1 VPQRGRLPDHPLGTR
16 YLVLATSGTWYS
28 KRNFHLALPKNASTF
43 CAMPTAPPVVL
54 TISGFDPTCGAG
66 VTADIKTIAAHGC
79 YGTACITA
87 LTVQTT
93 AGVQRVEPVSK
104 EMVRDTLREL
114 AADMPPAAV
123 RIGMLGSADV
133 VDTVAEFLDS
143 TKPPN
148 VVLDPV
154 LRASSGA
161 ALLDDQ
167 GVERLAKVLLPLVSV
182 VTPNIDEAAA
192 LTGLAVVNLEQM
204 KVAARKLH
212 AIGAQNV
219 VVTGGHLERAIDL
232 LSVAFP
238 EGNCEQLE
246 FASDRLRSTST
257 HGTGCAFA
265 TALAANLAQGRQ
277 LQYAIVLA
285 KAYVTKAIS
294 RAFPLGKGSGPLH
307 HLYRMDEPPRPTPDV
322 TVPMHPNGRASGE

>member
-1 VPQRGRLPDHPLGTR
+1 
-16 YLVLATSGTWYS
+16 
-28 KRNFHLALPKNASTF
+28 
-43 CAMPTAPPVVL
+43 MPSAPPVVL
-54 TISGFDPTCGAG
+54 TISGFDPSCGAG
-66 VTADIKTIAAHGC
+66 ITADIKTIAAHGC

-104 EMVRDTLREL
+104 EIVSETLREL

-133 VDTVAEFLDS
+133 VDAVAEFLDK

-148 VVLDPV
+148 VVLDPI
-154 LRASSGA
+154 LNASSGA
-161 ALLDDQ
+161 ALLDEL
-167 GVERLAKVLLPLVSV
+167 GVDRLIKLLIPLVSV
-182 VTPNIDEAAA
+182 ITPNIDEAAA
-192 LTGLAVVNLEQM
+192 LTGLEVGNLEQM
-204 KVAARKLH
+204 KAAARKLH

-219 VVTGGHLERAIDL
+219 VITGGHLERAVDL
-232 LSVAFP
+232 LSMALP
-238 EGNCEQLE
+238 EGNTEQLP
-246 FASDRLRSTST
+246 FAADRLRSTST

-285 KAYVTKAIS
+285 KAYVSKAIS
-294 RAFPLGKGSGPLH
+294 RAFPLGKGTGPLH
-307 HLYRMDEPPRPTPDV
+307 HLYRMDEPLRPSPDV
-322 TVPMHPNGRASGE
+322 TVPMHPNSRATGED

>member
-1 VPQRGRLPDHPLGTR
+1 
-16 YLVLATSGTWYS
+16 
-28 KRNFHLALPKNASTF
+28 
-43 CAMPTAPPVVL
+43 MPPAPPVVL
-54 TISGFDPTCGAG
+54 TIAGFDPSSGAG

-93 AGVQRVEPVSK
+93 AGVQRVEPVAK
-104 EMVRDTLREL
+104 EIVRETLREL
-114 AADMPPAAV
+114 AADLPPAAV

-133 VDTVAEFLDS
+133 VDAVAEFLDN

-148 VVLDPV
+148 VVLDPIFK
-154 LRASSGA
+154 ASSGT
-161 ALLDDQ
+161 ALLN
-167 GVERLAKVLLPLVSV
+167 GKGMERLAKVLLPLASV
-182 VTPNIDEAAA
+182 ITPNIDEAAA
-192 LTGLAVVNLEQM
+192 LTGLPVGNLEQM
-204 KVAARKLH
+204 KAAARKLH
-212 AIGAQNV
+212 EMGAQNV
-219 VVTGGHLERAIDL
+219 VITGGHLERAIDV
-232 LSVAFP
+232 LSTVLP

-294 RAFPLGKGSGPLH
+294 RAFPLGKGPGPLH
-307 HLYRMDEPPRPTPDV
+307 HLYRMDEQPRPTPDV
-322 TVPMHPNGRASGE
+322 SIPMHPNSRGTGE

>member
-1 VPQRGRLPDHPLGTR
+1 
-16 YLVLATSGTWYS
+16 
-28 KRNFHLALPKNASTF
+28 
-43 CAMPTAPPVVL
+43 MPSAPPVVL
-54 TISGFDPTCGAG
+54 TIAGFDPSCGAG

-93 AGVQRVEPVSK
+93 GGVRRVEPVAK
-104 EMVRDTLREL
+104 EVVRETLREL

-123 RIGMLGSADV
+123 RIGMLGSPDV
-133 VDTVAEFLDS
+133 VDAVAEFLDS

-148 VVLDPV
+148 VVLDPI
-154 LRASSGA
+154 LRSTSGA
-161 ALLDDQ
+161 ALLDDK
-167 GVERLAKVLLPLVSV
+167 GVARLVKTLLPLASV

-192 LTGLAVVNLEQM
+192 LTGLPVGDIEQM
-204 KVAARKLH
+204 KAAARKLH
-212 AIGAQNV
+212 EMGAQNV
-219 VVTGGHLERAIDL
+219 VVTGGHLERAADV
-232 LSVAFP
+232 LSIAQP
-238 EGNCEQLE
+238 EGNFEQVE
-246 FASDRLRSTST
+246 FVSDRLHSTST

-294 RAFPLGKGSGPLH
+294 RAFPLGKGLGPLH
-307 HLYRMDEPPRPTPDV
+307 HLYRMDEQPRPAPDV
-322 TVPMHPNGRASGE
+322 SIPMHPNSRGAGE